1 MFRATDGFVGAG
13 VRVVV
18 VDASCCEVNV
28 ADDTDDV
35 AAADVRVVVF
45 AAIDGAVDDSD

>member
-1 MFRATDGFVGAG
+1 MFRAADGFVGAG

-18 VDASCCEVNV
+18 VDAGCCGVNV

-35 AAADVRVVVF
+35 AAAEVRVVVV